1 MKINMKKNLLSFSV
15 LMMLSSIANAQS
27 NNELKERFSAE
38 NKKNVELFNRLQP
51 KNSSKDNSEENENA
65 IAAASNEFLFFNK
78 LTDNR
83 ANIASNVEVLQNSQ
97 IGGFSINGEEMELTI
112 FDGGS
117 VYDAHQEFADK
128 AKAGANRIID
138 LEAAAEGISA
148 HATAVAGFIAAE
160 GGWNISSTNSQGQV
174 TTYVNGAKGVL
185 PKAKVSS
192 AGFQVVNGNSV
203 YMKLINFSK
212 NISNHSYGSNVGW
225 ELIEDET
232 HPVGYG
238 LRYNTN
244 SSGFQS
250 PDETMFGG
258 YYVSDY
264 NYDIIVNE
272 NPKFTIV
279 KSAGNEYGDGPT
291 AYASYNFNKYKS
303 DGKTLY
309 AATDIIPNDNCSSGA
324 YCISL
329 GSLAKNIIVV
339 GSVDVSEATDF
350 KFADNKQIVHSYYSS
365 AGPRKDGAIKPDI
378 VAVGTEV
385 IAPSYNKATIA
396 TKPNPYTIGSGTSY
410 SAPKVTG
417 VVGALTQLK
426 RLMSSDNNFYF
437 FADEIKTL
445 LVHTTK
451 EAGDYEGPDNKFGW
465 GLLDAKKAAETL
477 VAIQNNEALFERN
490 EKKTGENYE
499 RIFKAKAGEDLK
511 VTISWID
518 PAIQNFKN
526 TVKELS
532 NDTTSKLVNDL
543 DLRVVD
549 TKTNEVFLPWKLDL
563 SNPTGAAIKGDNL
576 VDNIEQIT
584 IKSPVAD
591 REYKVVITNKGK
603 LIDSDSKEVPQV
615 YTLLVTG
622 ATAGALNT
630 DELAVDKSISVYPTL
645 AKDIVNVQTTEKITV
660 VDIFDMTGEKVLSS
674 DKKQINIS
682 NLPTGVYI
690 INIKTDKQSISK
702 KIVKQ

>member
-1 MKINMKKNLLSFSV
+1 MKKNLLSFSV
-15 LMMLSSIANAQS
+15 LVMLSTIANAQ
-27 NNELKERFSAE
+27 NKNELKERFSAE
-38 NKKNVELFNRLQP
+38 NKKNVELFNRLQS
-51 KNSSKDNSEENENA
+51 KNSSKNNSEENEST
-65 IAAASNEFLFFNK
+65 IAAASDEFIFFNK

-83 ANIASNVEVLQNSQ
+83 ANIASNVEALQNSQ

-112 FDGGS
+112 FDGGR

-174 TTYVNGAKGVL
+174 TTYMNGAKGVL

-203 YMKLINFSK
+203 YMKLLNFSK

-225 ELIEDET
+225 ELIEDKT
-232 HPVGYG
+232 HQTGVA
-238 LRYNTN
+238 LKYNTS

-250 PDETMFGG
+250 PDETMFGA
-258 YYVSDY
+258 YYANDY
-264 NYDIIVNE
+264 NYDLIVNY

-279 KSAGNEYGDGPT
+279 KSAGNEYGDGPI
-291 AYASYNFNKYKS
+291 AYASYNLNKYKS

-309 AATDIIPNDNCSSGA
+309 TATDIIPNDNCYTGA
-324 YCISL
+324 NCISL
-329 GSLAKNIIVV
+329 GSLAKNIIIV
-339 GSVDVSEATDF
+339 GSVNVPTASDF
-350 KFADNKQIVHSYYSS
+350 KFADNKQIVHSNYSS

-378 VAVGTEV
+378 VAVGTSV
-385 IAPSYNKATIA
+385 IAPSYNAETID

-417 VVGALTQLK
+417 VIGGLTQLK
-426 RLMSSDNNFYF
+426 RLMSGDKGYF
-437 FADEIKTL
+437 FFSDEIKAL
-445 LVHTTK
+445 LLHTTK
-451 EAGDYEGPDNKFGW
+451 EAGDFEGPDNKFGW

-477 VAIQNNEALFERN
+477 VAIQNKEALFERN

-511 VTISWID
+511 VTITWID

-532 NDTTSKLVNDL
+532 NDTSSKLVNDL
-543 DLRVVD
+543 DLRIID

-563 SNPTGAAIKGDNL
+563 SNPTGAALKGDNL

-584 IKSPVAD
+584 IKSPVVD

-603 LIDSDSKEVPQV
+603 LIDSDSKEMSQL

-630 DELAVDKSISVYPTL
+630 DDLIVDESISVYPTVT
-645 AKDIVNVQTTEKITV
+645 KDIVNVQTNEKMIV
-660 VDIFDMTGEKVLSS
+660 VDIFDMTGKKVSSS

-690 INIKTDKQSISK
+690 LNIKTDKQSVSK